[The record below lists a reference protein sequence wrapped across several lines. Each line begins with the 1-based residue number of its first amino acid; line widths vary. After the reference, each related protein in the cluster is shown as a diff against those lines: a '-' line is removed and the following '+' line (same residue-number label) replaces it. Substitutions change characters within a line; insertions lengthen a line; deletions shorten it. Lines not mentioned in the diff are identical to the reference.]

1 MTSWTMFVLL
11 WVALGVT
18 VLLTK
23 KHPIVSLFLSVLI
36 VGGCGYMIAVGENG
50 GAIVTLFATLIVL
63 ILRFMP
69 HEHQEA

>member
-1 MTSWTMFVLL
+1 MTSWTMFALL
-11 WVALGVT
+11 WVTLGVA

-23 KHPIVSLFLSVLI
+23 KHPVVSLFLAVVIICGS
-36 VGGCGYMIAVGENG
+36 GYMIALGENG